1 MTSDAALP
9 DPSTPADAAAR
20 AAELAGRVDTAT
32 ASLLRTAAGISDAQ
46 ARAASLLPGWSR
58 GHVLTHIA
66 RNADSLRNLLIWAR
80 TGIETP
86 QYPSPEAREQ
96 GIEAGAG
103 RPAAELLEDVD
114 ASAAALAAEAESLA
128 AADWLAEVGGI
139 QGNNHP
145 AWHTL
150 RRRLNEV
157 QIHHVDLDAGYG
169 PADWPE
175 EFAAD
180 TLARVAGD
188 FGRPDSP
195 AALLMSSDS
204 GGTYRIGPAQ
214 AEATTEVSGPT
225 RQLLA
230 WLIGRSDGAGLTA
243 APPGPLPSL
252 PSW

>member
-1 MTSDAALP
+1 MTPDAASP
-9 DPSTPADAAAR
+9 DPATPSDAAAR
-20 AAELAGRVDTAT
+20 AAELGARVDAAT
-32 ASLLRTAAGISDAQ
+32 ASLLRTAARISDDQ

-58 GHVLTHIA
+58 GHVLTHLA

-96 GIEAGAG
+96 GIQAGAG
-103 RPAAELLEDVD
+103 RPAAELLGDIDE
-114 ASAAALAAEAESLA
+114 SAATLAAEAQSLA
-128 AADWLAEVGGI
+128 AADWLARVGGI
-139 QGNNHP
+139 RGNSHP
-145 AWHTL
+145 AWYTL

-169 PADWPE
+169 PEDWPE
-175 EFAAD
+175 EFATD
-180 TLARVAGD
+180 TLARTAGD
-188 FGRPDSP
+188 FARPDCP
-195 AALLMSSDS
+195 AALLVSSDS
-204 GGTYRIGPAQ
+204 GGAHRIGPVQ
-214 AEATTEVSGPT
+214 AEPATEISGPA

-243 APPGPLPSL
+243 APPGQLPSL